1 VRSSTPLPRYRLG
14 QLTRDQLLEGAWR
27 GTSKDYRSTI
37 DGKRYVLHNE
47 GGSGTSLVP
56 ISVLPE
62 AELVERYLSGARR
75 ELQRRAKA
83 SDLDLF
89 ELNPDDPERS
99 ILWAGEEVLSHPRGR
114 WELEYVQPSHF
125 DFDELL
131 RARKFAQVVAALNP
145 LASSHVLLSLLRDP
159 GTYREWE
166 ELERSGSVERD
177 ESGDLVFNFANP
189 PDSLTVRDGSSTVVV
204 TEAVAATP
212 DDLSAAGLNPDDYYL
227 YFRAVPPGRDD
238 HRLYL
243 MQDIVNRR
251 GLARKAEL
259 TRNQWKR

>member
-1 VRSSTPLPRYRLG
+1 MRTTPLLRYRLDL
-14 QLTRDQLLEGAWR
+14 LTRDQLLKGAWR
-27 GTSKDYRSTI
+27 GTHADYRSTI
-37 DGKRYVLHNE
+37 DGKRYVLYRE

-56 ISVLPE
+56 ISSLPE
-62 AELVERYLSGARR
+62 AELIDRYLSGTRR

-89 ELNPDDPERS
+89 ELNPDDTERS
-99 ILWAGEEVLSHPRGR
+99 ILWADEEVLSHPRGR

-125 DFDELL
+125 DVDELL
-131 RARKFAQVVAALNP
+131 RARKFAQVVATLNP
-145 LASSHVLLSLLRDP
+145 EASSRELLSLLRDP

-177 ESGDLVFNFANP
+177 ESGDLVFNFADP
-189 PDSLTVRDGSSTVVV
+189 PDSLTVRDDSSTVVV
-204 TEAVAATP
+204 TDAVAATP
-212 DDLSAAGLNPDDYYL
+212 DDLSAAGLDPDDYYL
-227 YFRAVPPGRDD
+227 YFRAVPPGRGG

-259 TRNQWKR
+259 TGRSHGR